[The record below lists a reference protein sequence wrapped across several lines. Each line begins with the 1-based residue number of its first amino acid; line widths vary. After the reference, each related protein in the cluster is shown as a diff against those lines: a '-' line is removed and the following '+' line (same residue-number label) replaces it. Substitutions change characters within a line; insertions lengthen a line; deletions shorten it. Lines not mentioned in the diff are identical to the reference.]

1 MGKLL
6 KYEIR
11 KSLPVK
17 LMILGLATAL
27 ELVFLIGL
35 WGDNEKMLATGVLL
49 LTFTAVTATTVV
61 GLASVVILHR
71 DMNTKQ
77 SYMLFMTPNSCY
89 RILGAKVLE
98 NGVSILLT
106 GAFFFAL
113 GTLDITLLF
122 AKQGQLADLWKMIR
136 QMLSTLDS
144 RLTLDFPVLAAF
156 AASLL
161 LTWVGVI
168 SAAYLGEVI
177 SAALLNGKRFN
188 GVVSFL
194 LILLLLFALSW
205 IQRAA
210 TRRITEL
217 IPLFLTDGAIA
228 LVASALMYFLT
239 AQIMERRLSV

>member
-17 LMILGLATAL
+17 LMILGLAAAL

-98 NGVSILLT
+98 T
-106 GAFFFAL
+106 
-113 GTLDITLLF
+113 
-122 AKQGQLADLWKMIR
+122 
-136 QMLSTLDS
+136 
-144 RLTLDFPVLAAF
+144 
-156 AASLL
+156 ASP
-161 LTWVGVI
+161 
-168 SAAYLGEVI
+168 SC
-177 SAALLNGKRFN
+177 
-188 GVVSFL
+188 
-194 LILLLLFALSW
+194 
-205 IQRAA
+205 
-210 TRRITEL
+210 
-217 IPLFLTDGAIA
+217 
-228 LVASALMYFLT
+228 
-239 AQIMERRLSV
+239 